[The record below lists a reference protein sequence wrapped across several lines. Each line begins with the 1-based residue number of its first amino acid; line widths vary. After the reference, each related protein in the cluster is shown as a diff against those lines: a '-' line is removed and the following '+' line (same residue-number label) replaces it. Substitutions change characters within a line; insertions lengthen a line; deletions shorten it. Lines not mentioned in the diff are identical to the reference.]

1 MQSEY
6 VRYIL
11 DQLSGLPGVRC
22 IPMMGGTIFYVRE
35 RVFGGIYD
43 SGELMIKITEA
54 SRRYMPDSVPE
65 PPLPGAKEMLPCTVL
80 DDRETF
86 RSMVEAMIPEL
97 PERKKRPRRNPPP
110 RP

>member
-54 SRRYMPDSVPE
+54 SRRYMPDSVQSR
-65 PPLPGAKEMLPCTVL
+65 PCPA
-80 DDRETF
+80 R
-86 RSMVEAMIPEL
+86 
-97 PERKKRPRRNPPP
+97 RKCSPAPS
-110 RP
+110 